1 VAVPLKDRDR
11 PGPGRP
17 RAFPHWGFGSL
28 SRRARA
34 LALGVWLL
42 SCGALPGQT
51 LAASAQEY
59 QVKAAFLYN
68 FAKFVDWPGE
78 PAGTGAPLVITVF
91 GKDPFGPALENIV
104 LGRTVNGRPLV
115 IRRTSRLE
123 ELLPCHILF
132 ISSSEKRRLAEIL
145 QALKSASVLT
155 VSDMEEFLR
164 LGGTVRFFVEENKV
178 RFGINLEAARR
189 TELKISSKLLSLARL
204 DRN

>member
-1 VAVPLKDRDR
+1 MAVPLKDRDR
-11 PGPGRP
+11 PGPGRQ
-17 RAFPHWGFGSL
+17 RAFPHWGFRSL
-28 SRRARA
+28 SRSARA
-34 LALGVWLL
+34 LALEVWLL

-78 PAGTGAPLVITVF
+78 PAGTSAPLVITVF

-104 LGRTVNGRPLV
+104 LGRTVNGRRLV

-145 QALKSASVLT
+145 QALRGTSVLT
-155 VSDMEEFLR
+155 VGDMEEFLQ
-164 LGGTVRFFVEENKV
+164 LGGSVRFFVEENKV